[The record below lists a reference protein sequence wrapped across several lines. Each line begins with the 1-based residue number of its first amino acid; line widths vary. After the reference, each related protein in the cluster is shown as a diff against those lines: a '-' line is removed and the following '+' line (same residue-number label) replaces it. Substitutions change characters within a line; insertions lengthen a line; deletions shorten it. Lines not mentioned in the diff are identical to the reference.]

1 MDPMQILS
9 AISIA
14 TTIVKG
20 ITTIHTASGWTY
32 RKIVGEEILE
42 KRKLNETALEPVLKK
57 AIEEVAETIEP
68 MGEAKI
74 HQISLFLT
82 SPEAEAIVRQIYS
95 ASILSS
101 REKDLDEI
109 EKEFLTA
116 FSLYTNIP
124 EDELED
130 SAPAIFKI
138 LLTGCDE
145 VLRSEIDRG
154 RLSAHE
160 AKSNF
165 RYRILLDELQAMRK
179 NVEFLIG
186 LRRADVQEIL
196 KFEQVYR
203 QQVSNRH
210 KSITPPD
217 IEVAKQFPIDDLYV
231 EPDFARIPRGREE
244 RLQKLTID
252 EFSQSAYRAVVLGD
266 PGIGKSTLTEKL
278 CYDLAK
284 QDPERLWLGRQ
295 VTPILVVLRLYAGKK
310 KERDCSIREFMET
323 TAKSKYQK
331 ESPPGAFEYLL
342 LNGRSVVIFDGLD
355 ELTDTSD
362 RREITGD
369 VESFCNLYP
378 SVPVLV
384 TSRKV
389 GYKKAPLDEELFETF
404 HLADF
409 NDDQVKEYVE
419 KRFALDRDLSP
430 EERQQKIDAFLD
442 ESRTVRDLRSNA
454 LMLGLMCNLYKAAG
468 YIPKSRYYIYEKCTE
483 MLFDRWD
490 KSKGIALPE
499 AIKNIE
505 SWIEAAI
512 MYLAHWIYTNKKLQE
527 GVKER
532 KLVAKTIEYLVPRR
546 IEDPD
551 DAELAANEFVR
562 FCRGRAWVFTDMGT
576 TENGTNLY
584 QFVHNTFMEYFTAT
598 HLVRTSRS
606 PEQLAEV
613 LLPRI
618 AKQEWDV
625 VAQLAIQKKNR
636 DTDEAADELLAILL
650 EKARQVGGE
659 EGWNLLHFAA
669 RCLRFIVPSPKVT
682 REIVTA
688 CVDLCLAIELKEI
701 NENDEFYENYELIY
715 SGGTIYSF
723 SESEEIIFIL
733 CEAAHEN
740 KKNIKYAA
748 KRHFEAKINASQDEG
763 LVALELLICFGLID
777 NSWEDIYKDIF
788 DSYSSQIDILCT
800 NYVKICVYT
809 YYLNIIPISNLIKW
823 HGFEALFIEV
833 QWSVFDQFIPNF
845 VEYILYLIVELI
857 DWSFYLEG
865 ENNILLELEE
875 IGNLSLCFNF
885 PFLMR
890 IQYVSYLQGMLEA
903 RVNRNNDNIEE
914 MFKSNWEAIFGAFI
928 LFAIILEATDTG
940 KALDEAV
947 KCIAESK
954 IAFFDFIRW
963 TFVARF
969 APEAMDKAQAE
980 LDDCGFNSEQ
990 QAFVWRWVRGEMN
1003 LVKLPPEQPG
1013 VIVD

>member
-1 MDPMQILS
+1 MTMEPMQILN

-20 ITTIHTASGWTY
+20 ITTIHTASGWID

-42 KRKLNETALEPVLKK
+42 KRKLAETALEPVLKK

-68 MGEAKI
+68 MGEAAI

-95 ASILSS
+95 ATFISDC
-101 REKDLDEI
+101 EKDLGTI
-109 EKEFLTA
+109 EEEFLTA

-165 RYRILLDELQAMRK
+165 RYRMLLDELQAMRK
-179 NVEFLIG
+179 NQEFLTG
-186 LRRADVQEIL
+186 LRRADVKEIIEFE
-196 KFEQVYR
+196 KVYREQVF
-203 QQVSNRH
+203 NRH

-217 IEVAKQFPIDDLYV
+217 IEAAKKFPIDQLYV
-231 EPDFARIPRGREE
+231 EPDFAKIPRGREE

-310 KERDCSIREFMET
+310 KERDCSILEFMEI

-389 GYKKAPLDEELFETF
+389 GYKEAPLDEERFETF

-409 NDDQVKEYVE
+409 NDHQVKEYVE
-419 KRFALDRDLSP
+419 KWFALDRDLTP
-430 EERQQKIDAFLD
+430 EERQQNIKAFLD
-442 ESRTVRDLRSNA
+442 ESKTVRDLRSNA
-454 LMLGLMCNLYKAAG
+454 LMLGLMCNLYRGEG
-468 YIPKSRYYIYEKCTE
+468 YIPRNRPDVYEKCTE
-483 MLFDRWD
+483 MLFERWD
-490 KSKGIALPE
+490 KRRKIPLPE
-499 AIKNIE
+499 AIKNIK
-505 SWIEAAI
+505 SQIRKA
-512 MYLAHWIYTNKKLQE
+512 MMFLAHWIYTNELHA
-527 GVKER
+527 GVKEP
-532 KLVAKTIEYLVPRR
+532 KLVEKAKEYLLEHRFDN
-546 IEDPD
+546 ED
-551 DAELAANEFVR
+551 DAELAAGEFIR

-576 TENGTNLY
+576 TEDGTKLY
-584 QFVHNTFMEYFTAT
+584 QFVHNTFLEYFTAT
-598 HLVRTSRS
+598 HLVRICRS

-625 VAQLAIQKKNR
+625 VAQLAIQKQDENI
-636 DTDEAADELLAILL
+636 DEAADELLAALV
-650 EKARQVGGE
+650 EKASQAEGE
-659 EGWNLLHFAA
+659 ERWNLLYFAA
-669 RCLRFIVPSPKVT
+669 RCLGFIVPSPKVT
-682 REIVTA
+682 QEITTA
-688 CVDLCLAIELKEI
+688 CVELCLAIEIKKI
-701 NENDEFYENYELIY
+701 NENEFHENYELIY
-715 SGGTIYSF
+715 YDGEINAF

-733 CEAAHEN
+733 GEAMHEN
-740 KKNIKYAA
+740 KKNIRYAA
-748 KRHFEAKINASQDEG
+748 KRHFEAKVTASQEEG
-763 LVALELLICFGLID
+763 LVALQLLICFG
-777 NSWEDIYKDIF
+777 
-788 DSYSSQIDILCT
+788 C
-800 NYVKICVYT
+800 
-809 YYLNIIPISNLIKW
+809 
-823 HGFEALFIEV
+823 
-833 QWSVFDQFIPNF
+833 
-845 VEYILYLIVELI
+845 
-857 DWSFYLEG
+857 
-865 ENNILLELEE
+865 
-875 IGNLSLCFNF
+875 
-885 PFLMR
+885 
-890 IQYVSYLQGMLEA
+890 
-903 RVNRNNDNIEE
+903 
-914 MFKSNWEAIFGAFI
+914 
-928 LFAIILEATDTG
+928 
-940 KALDEAV
+940 
-947 KCIAESK
+947 
-954 IAFFDFIRW
+954 
-963 TFVARF
+963 
-969 APEAMDKAQAE
+969 
-980 LDDCGFNSEQ
+980 
-990 QAFVWRWVRGEMN
+990 
-1003 LVKLPPEQPG
+1003 
-1013 VIVD
+1013 